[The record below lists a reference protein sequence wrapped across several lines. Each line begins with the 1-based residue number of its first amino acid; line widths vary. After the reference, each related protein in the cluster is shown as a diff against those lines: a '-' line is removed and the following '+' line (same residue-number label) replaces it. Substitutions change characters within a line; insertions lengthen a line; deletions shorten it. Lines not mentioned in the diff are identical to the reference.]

1 MSSRSPSRMPRSFS
15 WRPGSS
21 HSGTGPRSSA
31 SPVASISRWRQPQQS
46 NQILCDPNQWDGP
59 PAVQWRNQA
68 PSALQNLQSTFQK
81 FETDFQQLRTLL
93 ENVLVAGGAG

>member
-1 MSSRSPSRMPRSFS
+1 MIATNNTLMEQL
-15 WRPGSS
+15 
-21 HSGTGPRSSA
+21 
-31 SPVASISRWRQPQQS
+31 RQLQQS

>member
-1 MSSRSPSRMPRSFS
+1 VSSRVVSTAEAKSAAQRMIA
-15 WRPGSS
+15 
-21 HSGTGPRSSA
+21 TNNTLMEQL
-31 SPVASISRWRQPQQS
+31 RQLQQS

-59 PAVQWRNQA
+59 PAAQWRSQA

-81 FETDFQQLRTLL
+81 FETDFQQLRNLL